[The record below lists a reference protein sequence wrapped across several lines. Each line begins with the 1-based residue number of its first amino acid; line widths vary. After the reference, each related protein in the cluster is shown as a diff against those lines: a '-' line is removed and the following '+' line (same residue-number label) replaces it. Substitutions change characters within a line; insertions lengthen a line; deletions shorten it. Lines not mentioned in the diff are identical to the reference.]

1 MTDLICRMAE
11 EKFGIKTDPDDAKRL
26 EDYIRIN
33 NNTICVNTDCVS
45 TDYTH
50 SEVSDTSFLET
61 SFSSGVAAKF
71 LTVNETYFFREP
83 VHFSLLM
90 ELLPSFEN
98 SELRICSAA
107 TAAGCEAY
115 SIAMLIET
123 YNKSTEKPLH
133 YQIDAFDI
141 NEQAIEMA
149 REGIYNSRTLRDD
162 GNCFRY
168 MTIPY
173 LKESNNKYYI
183 DDSFKKNIN
192 FFVHNLMDKLYVEK
206 YDIIFF
212 RNAFIY
218 FYPHK
223 REQVLSNLSF
233 ILKEGGIL
241 ILGVSETA
249 GVNHAHFIQ
258 KHQKLPPSYD
268 DVFYYFKKGE
278 VN

>member
-11 EKFGIKTDPDDAKRL
+11 EQFGIKADPDDARKL
-26 EDYIRIN
+26 EEYIRN
-33 NNTICVNTDCVS
+33 NSNTNCFS

-50 SEVSDTSFLET
+50 SEVSGTNFLES
-61 SFSSGVAAKF
+61 SFSSGTAAKF

-90 ELLPSFEN
+90 DLLPSFED
-98 SELRICSAA
+98 STIRICSAA

-115 SIAMLIET
+115 SIAMLIEA
-123 YNKSTEKPLH
+123 YNKSVEKPVH

-141 NEQAIEMA
+141 NTNAIEMA
-149 REGIYNSRTLRDD
+149 KEGVYNTRALRDD
-162 GNCFRY
+162 GSCFRY

-173 LKESNNKYYI
+173 LKESENRYYI
-183 DDSFKKNIN
+183 DDSLKKNIN
-192 FFVHNLMDKLYVEK
+192 FFVHNLMDELNTEK

-223 REQVLSNLSF
+223 REKVLSNLSF

-249 GVNHAHFIQ
+249 GVQHAHFKQ
-258 KHQKLPPSYD
+258 KHQKLPPSFD
-268 DVFYYFKKGE
+268 DIFYYCKE
-278 VN
+278 LS